1 MMTRWQRYGLI
12 GLCSWIILGGGVIA
26 WAKSQT
32 SPLMYDTSPTAL
44 VLQYTETH
52 TGLAQNDPTPR
63 LRVYGDGRMLVY
75 FPPYMKRSGTYET
88 YLTPAELDALLQTL
102 LEQGVM
108 DFDTRSI
115 QRAVQESRVRAR
127 TSTSSFFAVSD
138 PTLTRLEVHVQPQS
152 MGNTRTAQ
160 RAVPQTIIW
169 ADEQAAIPALQGLAT
184 TERMLQELV
193 SRTDLQRVE

>member
-1 MMTRWQRYGLI
+1 
-12 GLCSWIILGGGVIA
+12 
-26 WAKSQT
+26 
-32 SPLMYDTSPTAL
+32 MYDTSPTAL

-75 FPPYMKRSGTYET
+75 FPPYMKRAGTYET
-88 YLTPAELDALLQTL
+88 YLTPAELNALLQTL

-127 TSTSSFFAVSD
+127 TSTSSFFTVSD
-138 PTLTRLEVHVQPQS
+138 PTLTRLEVRVQPQS
-152 MGNTRTAQ
+152 TENTRTA
-160 RAVPQTIIW
+160 RRVMPRTIIW
-169 ADEQAAIPALQGLAT
+169 ADEQTAIPALQGLAT